1 MGKAYRRERSST
13 LEVRSFPIELRA
25 AADGE
30 KPKLTGY
37 AAVFGRETVL
47 VPANAWYQGSP
58 EIREIIDRGAFAK
71 SISQSDQRAVWNHNT
86 DFVLGRRKNDTLR
99 LWEDEKG
106 LGNDIFPPDTDLVRD
121 MVIAPIER
129 GDVDQMSF
137 GFRVIADSVLD
148 EDNVITIRL
157 KEIDLVEVSPCTLPA
172 YTDTQIG
179 LSARS
184 ADRIEEFRQLRQA
197 AIQAPASDQPQVHA
211 ESDVAESETAQPG
224 HAEAPINMRHLDNA
238 LLVRW
243 EIEKALLSPAA

>member
-1 MGKAYRRERSST
+1 MSKAYRRERSAT

-25 AADGE
+25 ATEGE

-37 AAVFGRETVL
+37 AAVFNRETVL
-47 VPANAWYQGSP
+47 VAANSWYQGSP
-58 EIREIIDRGAFAK
+58 EIREVIDRGAFAK

-86 DFVLGRRKNDTLR
+86 DFVLGRRKNNTLK

-106 LGNDIFPPDTDLVRD
+106 LGNDIFPPETDLVRD

-137 GFRVIADSVLD
+137 GFRVISDSVLD

-157 KEIDLVEVSPCTLPA
+157 KEIDLVEVSPCVIPA

-179 LSARS
+179 LSSRS
-184 ADRIEEFRQLRQA
+184 VDRIEEFRQLRQA
-197 AIQAPASDQPQVHA
+197 ANPTPAPDQQQAHA
-211 ESDVAESETAQPG
+211 EPVITEPTSAQHD
-224 HAEAPINMRHLDNA
+224 HAEAPVNMRHLDAA
-238 LLVRW
+238 LIVRW
-243 EIEKALLSPAA
+243 EIEKAQLSPAA